1 MNTTTPTQATGPKR
15 PLAFQAAIE
24 APMRKIEKIKD
35 AFGKEAPIS
44 EYFGC
49 MTFGLAQMREKLPKD
64 AYSHLLKTLDH
75 GKKLPKETAES
86 IASAVKEWSV
96 TKGVTHFCH
105 WFQPMTGLTAEKHD
119 AFISIQHAN
128 HSELRVIER
137 FTGSQL
143 IQGEPD
149 ASSFPSGGMRSTFE
163 ARGYTAWDPSSP
175 LFIIEEEN
183 GKTLCIPTV
192 FFGYHG
198 QALDN
203 KTPLLRSIEAVS
215 KEAVEFLK
223 LVGDVDAKK
232 VQTTL
237 GAEQEY
243 FLVDK
248 NFVALRPDLIMT
260 GRTLLGASSARG
272 QQLED
277 HYFGS
282 IPSRIKAFMQE
293 AEFELYKL
301 GIPIKT
307 RHNEVAPSQFEL
319 APIFEDMNIASDH
332 NLLTMEVLK
341 RVALKH
347 GMVCLLHEKPFAG
360 VNGSGKHNNWSMAN
374 DKGENLLE
382 PGHTPHQ
389 NLRFLACLAVVLKA
403 VNDNAAAIRASIAS
417 PGNDHRL
424 GANEA
429 PPAIISVFLGSL
441 LENILNSIEQG
452 KALKATDEQ
461 IIDLGVSQIP
471 NISKDYTDR
480 NRTSPFAFTG
490 NKFEFRAVGSS
501 QNVAVPMSFLNAAVA
516 SSFKEC
522 AETLRDLLKKKKR
535 DEAVMEL
542 IRQVVK
548 ETKSIRFAGN
558 GYSDEWKA
566 DAKKRGLPILN
577 TTPDALEI
585 LKDKKLTQFLVDT
598 KVLSKEEIESRYHI
612 AVERYVKTLDIEH
625 TSLLELTSTYIIPAL
640 EKQMNQLGQAQEAM
654 NSTSLKKLH
663 KTRTAEFEDI
673 FAKVLETYTSFKNK
687 VEKSHKGHD
696 EHKRMW
702 EIVEDLQPASFK
714 LRDAVDTAELMVS
727 DELWP
732 LPKYREMLLA
742 HTLA

>member
-1 MNTTTPTQATGPKR
+1 MHTTTPMLAKVQPR
-15 PLAFQAAIE
+15 PLAFRSAIE
-24 APMRKIEKIKD
+24 APVRKIEKITD
-35 AFGKEAPIS
+35 SFGKDAPIS

-49 MTFGLAQMREKLPKD
+49 MIFGLAQMREKLPKD
-64 AYSHLLKTLDH
+64 AFNHLLKTLEQ

-96 TKGVTHFCH
+96 SKGVTHFCH

-203 KTPLLRSIEAVS
+203 KTPLLRSIDALS
-215 KEAVEFLK
+215 NEAVEFLK
-223 LVGDVDAKK
+223 LLGDVDAKK

-248 NFVALRPDLIMT
+248 NFAALRPDLVLT

-277 HYFGS
+277 HYFGA

-301 GIPIKT
+301 GIPVKT

-360 VNGSGKHNNWSMAN
+360 LNGSGKHNNWSMAN

-389 NLRFLACLAVVLKA
+389 NIRFLACLAVVLKA
-403 VNDNAAAIRASIAS
+403 VYDNAAAIRASIAS

-429 PPAIISVFLGSL
+429 PPAIISIFLGSL

-452 KALKATDEQ
+452 NALKATDEQ
-461 IIDLGVSQIP
+461 IIDLGVGQIP

-501 QNVAVPMSFLNAAVA
+501 QNVAVQIG
-516 SSFKEC
+516 
-522 AETLRDLLKKKKR
+522 R
-535 DEAVMEL
+535 
-542 IRQVVK
+542 
-548 ETKSIRFAGN
+548 
-558 GYSDEWKA
+558 
-566 DAKKRGLPILN
+566 
-577 TTPDALEI
+577 
-585 LKDKKLTQFLVDT
+585 
-598 KVLSKEEIESRYHI
+598 
-612 AVERYVKTLDIEH
+612 
-625 TSLLELTSTYIIPAL
+625 
-640 EKQMNQLGQAQEAM
+640 
-654 NSTSLKKLH
+654 
-663 KTRTAEFEDI
+663 
-673 FAKVLETYTSFKNK
+673 
-687 VEKSHKGHD
+687 
-696 EHKRMW
+696 
-702 EIVEDLQPASFK
+702 
-714 LRDAVDTAELMVS
+714 
-727 DELWP
+727 
-732 LPKYREMLLA
+732 A
-742 HTLA
+742 HV

>member
-1 MNTTTPTQATGPKR
+1 MSESSSHSASDKR
-15 PLAFQAAIE
+15 SMAFQAAVN
-24 APMRKIEKIKD
+24 APIRKIEKVKD
-35 AFGKEAPIS
+35 SFGKDIPIS
-44 EYFGC
+44 EYFGSL
-49 MTFGLAQMREKLPKD
+49 TFGLAQMREKLPKD
-64 AYSHLLKTLDH
+64 AYANLLKTLDQ
-75 GKKLPKETAES
+75 GKKLPKETADS
-86 IASAVKEWSV
+86 IASAIKEWSV
-96 TKGVTHFCH
+96 AKGVTHFCH

-128 HSELRVIER
+128 HSELRVMET
-137 FTGSQL
+137 FSGSQL

-203 KTPLLRSIEAVS
+203 KTPLLRSIGVLSTEAVS
-215 KEAVEFLK
+215 FLK

-248 NFVALRPDLIMT
+248 NFAALRPDLLMT

-282 IPSRIKAFMQE
+282 IPSRIKSFMQE
-293 AEFELYKL
+293 SEFELYRL

-389 NLRFLACLAVVLKA
+389 NLRFLACLAVVLRA
-403 VNDNAAAIRASIAS
+403 VHKNASAMRAAIAS

-441 LENILNSIEQG
+441 LENILNTIEAG
-452 KALKATDEQ
+452 KVLKATEEQ

-516 SSFKEC
+516 ASFNEC
-522 AETLRDLLKKKKR
+522 AEQLKDLLKKKKR

-548 ETKSIRFAGN
+548 ETKAIRFSGN
-558 GYSDEWKA
+558 GYSDEWKVE
-566 DAKKRGLPILN
+566 AKKRGLPILN
-577 TTPDALEI
+577 TTPDALEV
-585 LKDKKLTQFLVDT
+585 LKDRKATQFLIDM

-640 EKQMNQLGQAQEAM
+640 EKQMKILGQSHEAM
-654 NSTSLKKLH
+654 SLPALKKSH
-663 KTRTAEFEDI
+663 KNRMAEFEQI
-673 FAKVLETYTSFKNK
+673 FADVLTRYESFQAK
-687 VEKSHKGHD
+687 VEKSRKGHD
-696 EHKRMW
+696 ENKRMW
-702 EIVEDLQPASFK
+702 EIMEDLQPASFK
-714 LRDAVDTAELMVS
+714 LRDAVDTAELLVA

-742 HTLA
+742 HNLA